1 MKGKIKM
8 KTQKNTFKAILLVL
22 GCLAFL
28 PQMQAVSPPPPG
40 GYPNFT
46 TAAGD
51 HALQALTLGLGN
63 TALGTFSLFSVTTGS
78 FNTALG
84 AGALDLNTADSNTAT
99 GAAALLF
106 NHRRRKHGQWN
117 SRA

>member
-1 MKGKIKM
+1 MNPLIQL
-8 KTQKNTFKAILLVL
+8 KTTPPLLITLALLCFGLLPKA
-22 GCLAFL
+22 
-28 PQMQAVSPPPPG
+28 QAVSPPPPG

-63 TALGTFSLFSVTTGS
+63 TAIGTFSLFSVTTGS
-78 FNTALG
+78 FNTAVG

-106 NHRRRKHGQWN
+106 NTTGTENTANGN